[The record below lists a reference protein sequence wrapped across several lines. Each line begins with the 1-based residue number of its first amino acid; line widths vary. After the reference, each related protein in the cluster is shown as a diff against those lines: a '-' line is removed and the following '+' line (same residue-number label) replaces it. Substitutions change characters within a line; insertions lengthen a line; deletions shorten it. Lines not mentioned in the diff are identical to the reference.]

1 VLVTFK
7 TTAYADITMFG
18 DAAADLLKMMGQSG
32 NIPGAIMGKDVG
44 AAMDALKQQLADQSE
59 SNAAE
64 NVDTNREGNWEDDD
78 DERSNR
84 VALATRA
91 VPLLELLE
99 AAAASKANVMWDN

>member
-18 DAAADLLKMMGQSG
+18 DAASDLLKLMGQSG
-32 NIPGAIMGKDVG
+32 TIPGAIMGKDIG
-44 AAMDALKQQLADQSE
+44 AAMAALKQGLADQPETSTDADDGTS
-59 SNAAE
+59 SN
-64 NVDTNREGNWEDDD
+64 DNRDDD
-78 DERSNR
+78 DERNNR

-99 AAAASKANVMWDN
+99 AATASGANVMWDS

>member
-18 DAAADLLKMMGQSG
+18 DAATDLLKLMGQSG

-44 AAMDALKQQLADQSE
+44 AAMSSLKQKLADHPASE
-59 SNAAE
+59 TPAD
-64 NVDTNREGNWEDDD
+64 VDADD
-78 DERSNR
+78 DESNNR

-91 VPLLELLE
+91 APLLELLE
-99 AAAASKANVMWDN
+99 AATASGANVMWDS